1 MPDASTNTTH
11 TFTQDVKIIDVTFI
25 PLCDLSIQ
33 APDASKLPMP
43 PVKWHKK
50 NTHEPDNDLRL
61 LDEAT
66 SEALDHYWAG
76 RVKACQYAIF
86 HIC

>member
-1 MPDASTNTTH
+1 MPDASTNTAPMF
-11 TFTQDVKIIDVTFI
+11 TFN
-25 PLCDLSIQ
+25 DLGILNIQ

-43 PVKWHKK
+43 PVKWQKK

-66 SEALDHYWAG
+66 REALDHYWAG

>member
-1 MPDASTNTTH
+1 MPDASTNTAPMF
-11 TFTQDVKIIDVTFI
+11 TFND
-25 PLCDLSIQ
+25 LCILNIH

-86 HIC
+86 HNC

>member
-1 MPDASTNTTH
+1 MPDASTNTAH
-11 TFTQDVKIIDVTFI
+11 MFTFI
-25 PLCDLSIQ
+25 DLCILNIQ

-43 PVKWHKK
+43 PLKWHKK
-50 NTHEPDNDLRL
+50 NTHEPDDDLRL

-66 SEALDHYWAG
+66 SKALDHYWIG